1 MKIKPDIENQRL
13 TRKIQGLDESLR
25 IKEIDVVEERPLT
38 LFLNSQEIVTMMTIN
53 DYPKYLAIGYLLN
66 QNMIK
71 KEDELTGVDFDD
83 DTSTIIVR
91 TKRKTN
97 FESKLKILN
106 IVIGYDKE
114 SIKKNLRD
122 FNIQI
127 IENLNYMS
135 GMLSSIK
142 EINNHIDE
150 NITGIMISLAD
161 MPLVSS
167 EDINSIID
175 AFLLHNEEKICIPE
189 SKGRFG
195 NPMIIPVG
203 IYKKIIQNK
212 NLLKDKGLK
221 STILDG
227 KFDIIRISTSNG
239 VLKDFDTQEDFN

>member
-1 MKIKPDIENQRL
+1 YIISQKSKIYNERVKRKLEQSLSRIACFILAAGMSKRMGSENKL
-13 TRKIQGLDESLR
+13 LK
-25 IKEIDVVEERPLT
+25 
-38 LFLNSQEIVTMMTIN
+38 
-53 DYPKYLAIGYLLN
+53 KYKNNIILN
-66 QNMIK
+66 QTLKNH
-71 KEDELTGVDFDD
+71 
-83 DTSTIIVR
+83 
-91 TKRKTN
+91 

-142 EINNHIDE
+142 EINNHVDE

-227 KFDIIRISTSNG
+227 KFDIIRINTSNG

>member
-1 MKIKPDIENQRL
+1 MEQSLSRIACFILAAGMSKRMGSENKL
-13 TRKIQGLDESLR
+13 LK
-25 IKEIDVVEERPLT
+25 
-38 LFLNSQEIVTMMTIN
+38 
-53 DYPKYLAIGYLLN
+53 KYKNNVILN
-66 QNMIK
+66 QTLKNH
-71 KEDELTGVDFDD
+71 
-83 DTSTIIVR
+83 
-91 TKRKTN
+91 

-106 IVIGYDKE
+106 IVIGHDKE

-135 GMLSSIK
+135 GMLSSVK
-142 EINNHIDE
+142 EINNHVDE

-175 AFLLHNEEKICIPE
+175 AFLFHNEEKICIPE

-203 IYKKIIQNK
+203 IYKKIIQNE

>member
-1 MKIKPDIENQRL
+1 MEQSLSRIACFILAAGMSKRMGSENKL
-13 TRKIQGLDESLR
+13 LK
-25 IKEIDVVEERPLT
+25 
-38 LFLNSQEIVTMMTIN
+38 
-53 DYPKYLAIGYLLN
+53 KYKNNIILN
-66 QNMIK
+66 QTLKNH
-71 KEDELTGVDFDD
+71 
-83 DTSTIIVR
+83 
-91 TKRKTN
+91 

-135 GMLSSIK
+135 GMLSSVK
-142 EINNHIDE
+142 EINNHVDE

>member
-1 MKIKPDIENQRL
+1 MEQSLSRIACFILAAGMSKRIGSENKL
-13 TRKIQGLDESLR
+13 LK
-25 IKEIDVVEERPLT
+25 
-38 LFLNSQEIVTMMTIN
+38 
-53 DYPKYLAIGYLLN
+53 KYKNNIILN
-66 QNMIK
+66 QTLKNH
-71 KEDELTGVDFDD
+71 
-83 DTSTIIVR
+83 
-91 TKRKTN
+91 

-203 IYKKIIQNK
+203 IYKKIIQNE

-227 KFDIIRISTSNG
+227 KFDIIRINTSNG

>member
-1 MKIKPDIENQRL
+1 MEQSLSRIACFILAAGMSKRMGSENKL
-13 TRKIQGLDESLR
+13 LK
-25 IKEIDVVEERPLT
+25 
-38 LFLNSQEIVTMMTIN
+38 
-53 DYPKYLAIGYLLN
+53 KYKNNIILN
-66 QNMIK
+66 QTLKNH
-71 KEDELTGVDFDD
+71 
-83 DTSTIIVR
+83 
-91 TKRKTN
+91 

-106 IVIGYDKE
+106 IVIGHDKE

-135 GMLSSIK
+135 GMLTSIK

>member
-1 MKIKPDIENQRL
+1 MEQSLSRIACFILAAGMSKRMGPENKL
-13 TRKIQGLDESLR
+13 LK
-25 IKEIDVVEERPLT
+25 
-38 LFLNSQEIVTMMTIN
+38 
-53 DYPKYLAIGYLLN
+53 KYKNNIILN
-66 QNMIK
+66 QTLKNH
-71 KEDELTGVDFDD
+71 
-83 DTSTIIVR
+83 
-91 TKRKTN
+91 

-227 KFDIIRISTSNG
+227 KFDIIRINTSNG

>member
-1 MKIKPDIENQRL
+1 MEQSLSRIACFILAAGMSKRMGSENKL
-13 TRKIQGLDESLR
+13 LK
-25 IKEIDVVEERPLT
+25 
-38 LFLNSQEIVTMMTIN
+38 
-53 DYPKYLAIGYLLN
+53 KYKNNIILN
-66 QNMIK
+66 QTLKNHFK
-71 KEDELTGVDFDD
+71 
-83 DTSTIIVR
+83 
-91 TKRKTN
+91 
-97 FESKLKILN
+97 SKLKILN

-142 EINNHIDE
+142 EINNHVDE

>member
-1 MKIKPDIENQRL
+1 MEKSLSRIACFILAAGMSKRMGSENKL
-13 TRKIQGLDESLR
+13 LK
-25 IKEIDVVEERPLT
+25 
-38 LFLNSQEIVTMMTIN
+38 
-53 DYPKYLAIGYLLN
+53 KYKNNIILN
-66 QNMIK
+66 QTLKNH
-71 KEDELTGVDFDD
+71 
-83 DTSTIIVR
+83 
-91 TKRKTN
+91 

-106 IVIGYDKE
+106 IVIGHDKE

-135 GMLSSIK
+135 GMLTSIK

-203 IYKKIIQNK
+203 IYKKIIQNE

>member
-1 MKIKPDIENQRL
+1 MGPENKL
-13 TRKIQGLDESLR
+13 LK
-25 IKEIDVVEERPLT
+25 
-38 LFLNSQEIVTMMTIN
+38 
-53 DYPKYLAIGYLLN
+53 KYKNNIILN
-66 QNMIK
+66 QTLKNH
-71 KEDELTGVDFDD
+71 
-83 DTSTIIVR
+83 
-91 TKRKTN
+91 

-106 IVIGYDKE
+106 IVIGHDKE

-135 GMLSSIK
+135 GMLTSIK

-175 AFLLHNEEKICIPE
+175 AFLFHNEEKICIPE

-227 KFDIIRISTSNG
+227 KFDIIRINTSNG